1 MSAATEAN
9 LDVDKANRIW
19 DEYARTHDLTGKE
32 RLAVGIDPQTGDVFL
47 GESAT
52 EISDRL
58 KQEGRFRPLFYRW
71 VHSPFYTRKVGRRCQ
86 AK

>member
-1 MSAATEAN
+1 MSTATESN
-9 LDVDKANRIW
+9 LNADKANRIW
-19 DEYARTHDLTGKE
+19 DEYAGAHDLTGKE
-32 RLAVGIDPQTGDVFL
+32 RMAVGIDPQTGEVFL
-47 GESAT
+47 GESAL

-71 VHSPFYTRKVGRRCQ
+71 VHSPFYTRKVGRRWS